1 MTTHGADQF
10 LVLAEAGAV
19 RITCFSGV
27 TIPVLLRTEEYA
39 AALAHQL
46 GLAPAPELDR
56 RTVVAKCD
64 FFIHEYALR
73 TRVGDDRLMEEQM
86 LHLLFR
92 ADVIRVVPASA
103 GGSAAFGLDYT
114 MIQYLHDPPVVY
126 LANFVLATDAE
137 TVQRAQLIFDRLHG
151 LALHNEGSR
160 EMLMNYLAEYD
171 RRD

>member
-1 MTTHGADQF
+1 MTTHGAEQY
-10 LVLAEAGAV
+10 LVLAEAGATK
-19 RITCFSGV
+19 ISCFSGV

-56 RTVVAKCD
+56 RNVLAKCD

-92 ADVIRVVPASA
+92 ADVIRVVPADA
-103 GGSAAFGLDYT
+103 GGAAAFGLDYT
-114 MIQYLHDPPVVY
+114 MIQYAHDPPVLY
-126 LANFVLATDAE
+126 LANVVLATDQE
-137 TVQRAQLIFDRLHG
+137 TVERALMIFERLRDI
-151 LALHNEGSR
+151 ALDNEDSR
-160 EMLMNYLAEYD
+160 EMLMSYLAEYD
-171 RRD
+171 R